1 MKAVIEEYGTLV
13 LGVAGAAGMIGL
25 LLEMF
30 WTPGSMLQRFI
41 EVWASVV
48 ACSIKHGR
56 IAVIFFSTFK
66 NRCKPNG
73 VHA

>member
-13 LGVAGAAGMIGL
+13 LGVAGAAGMVGL

-41 EVWASVV
+41 EVWA
-48 ACSIKHGR
+48 
-56 IAVIFFSTFK
+56 
-66 NRCKPNG
+66 NG
-73 VHA
+73 GCGG